1 MDTFGQSSSDPRR
14 HILDIL
20 RFGPKKSWT
29 KVLKIFLKNYL
40 NTKGFVIENGVSN
53 FAHGVE
59 MGVARRVFLP
69 VELDLEVFRRHT
81 GQITLIFGRVDIWRW
96 FWNFEYFDF

>member
-1 MDTFGQSSSDPRR
+1 M
-14 HILDIL
+14 
-20 RFGPKKSWT
+20 
-29 KVLKIFLKNYL
+29 
-40 NTKGFVIENGVSN
+40 IENGVSN

-81 GQITLIFGRVDIWRW
+81 GQITLIFGRVDI
-96 FWNFEYFDF
+96 